1 MGAAM
6 ALADVIIGIEGI
18 VSGLTP
24 ASHPG
29 YPFTMFGSDNIGSFE
44 DAAAMRP
51 RLFEVV
57 PSGGPRDGDNISAAD
72 LGFHH
77 QVVSVRVGYPS
88 EMERDMG
95 RIHSLMT
102 ADLMAVYSAMRNPT
116 NWTSFV
122 FELTPEVQTRV
133 DEIIGES
140 GVIVGYVATVDAVA
154 EWEV

>member
-1 MGAAM
+1 M
-6 ALADVIIGIEGI
+6 ALADVLTGIDGI

-24 ASHPG
+24 ASQSG
-29 YPFTMFGSDNIGSFE
+29 YPFTAFAADNIGSFE

-72 LGFHH
+72 LGYHM
-77 QVVSVRVGYPS
+77 QAVSVRIGYPS
-88 EMERDMG
+88 EMERDAG
-95 RIHSLMT
+95 RLQSLMT
-102 ADLMAVYSAMRNPT
+102 ADLMAVYSALRNPT
-116 NWTSFV
+116 NWQAFA
-122 FELTPEVQTRV
+122 FEITPEVQTRV
-133 DEIIGES
+133 DEITGES